1 MKHTKLLEFVLLCAL
16 FHLNI
21 HRVNCGALELTSE
34 NWHDTLKNNKI
45 ILLNFYADWCMFSAQ
60 LAPIFHQTADLIHEE
75 YNNVKIA
82 RLNCEKEVG
91 LAMENQIG
99 KYPTIKIFRNGKP
112 MKKEYRGSRSV
123 NAFVA
128 FIKQQLRAPV
138 TDVLAPE
145 DLKVNEERNT
155 FMGYFTA
162 KDDDAYKVF
171 QQIAEEIFETV
182 DSIACLG
189 VEGFANELA
198 NGENV
203 LFKPK
208 KGMGEPQE
216 AFKGDLTDLDA
227 LRKWLGEKA
236 NPLVRE
242 ITFDNGEELT
252 EEGLPFLLLFY
263 QPGDTESIRRYRSAI
278 ERELMHERHNVNF
291 ITADGSIFS
300 SPLKHIG
307 KTVDDM
313 PVICLDSFRH
323 MYLFKRFS
331 DVDVPGKL
339 RRFIE
344 DLHSGRLHFEFHN
357 PPAEPAEIA
366 EVVQEIPIENI
377 ISSTPVPETEEPV
390 GEVDDVAATGKTE
403 DAVKESVKEPVKE
416 EEVKIKAPSNTDS
429 TDDDG
434 DDDDEDED
442 DDTTLDAKPES
453 GSGKVSPPETVF
465 WKLGPSESRYT
476 LLHWRDYSGNF
487 RDEL

>member
-1 MKHTKLLEFVLLCAL
+1 MKFTHKMKNFKLFEFFLLCAL
-16 FHLNI
+16 FLL
-21 HRVNCGALELTSE
+21 RVHKINCGALELNSD

-45 ILLNFYADWCMFSAQ
+45 VLINFYAEWCMFSAQ
-60 LAPIFHQTADLIHEE
+60 LAPIFHQAADLIHEE
-75 YNNVKIA
+75 YNNVKLA
-82 RLNCEKEVG
+82 RLNCEREVG

-99 KYPTIKIFRNGKP
+99 KYPTIKLFRNGRP
-112 MKKEYRGSRSV
+112 VKKEYRGSRSV

-128 FIKQQLRAPV
+128 FIKQQMRAPV

-145 DLKVNEERNT
+145 DLKINEDRNT
-155 FMGYFTA
+155 FIGYFTA
-162 KDDDAYKVF
+162 KDDDAYKIF
-171 QQIAEEIFETV
+171 QQLAEEVFETTE
-182 DSIACLG
+182 SIACLG

-203 LFKPK
+203 VYKSK
-208 KGMGEPQE
+208 KGMGEAPQSYT
-216 AFKGDLTDLDA
+216 GDLTDLGA
-227 LRKWLGEKA
+227 LRTWLGEKA

-263 QPGDTESIRRYRSAI
+263 KPGDTESLRRYRAAI
-278 ERELMHERHNVNF
+278 ERELLHERHNVNF
-291 ITADGSIFS
+291 ITADGTTFS

-307 KTVDDM
+307 KTVADM
-313 PVICLDSFRH
+313 PIICLDSFRH

-357 PPAEPAEIA
+357 PPAEGIE
-366 EVVQEIPIENI
+366 EVVQEIPIENT
-377 ISSTPVPETEEPV
+377 ISSTSPPETEKIVPENISEEKV
-390 GEVDDVAATGKTE
+390 DAEVTTE
-403 DAVKESVKEPVKE
+403 THKE
-416 EEVKIKAPSNTDS
+416 EIKPPPAK
-429 TDDDG
+429 DDKGDDNDG
-434 DDDDEDED
+434 DDDDEDDEN
-442 DDTTLDAKPES
+442 TLDAKQES

-476 LLHWRDYSGNF
+476 LLHWRDYAGNF